1 MKVDVLV
8 LGGGAAGFFSAINCS
23 QLRPDLSVAIL
34 ERGAEVLE
42 KVRISGGG
50 RCNLTHAVFEPK
62 PLTEYYPRGKREL
75 LGPFHSFMT
84 GDTMQWFENLGVDL
98 KIEDD
103 GRVFPVSNSSQTVID
118 CFLNQAEQL
127 GITIF
132 KKATVLKIEK
142 QGLLWRVTTK
152 NQSFEARVVIV
163 ATGSNPKILQML
175 GVMGFDIV
183 PQVPSLFT
191 FNITDTRIKDL
202 AGLSTDA
209 VVSLLDL
216 DEKYL
221 DIENSA
227 VGKEG
232 ARGPVLVTHWG
243 LSGPGIL
250 KLSAWGARSL
260 KNLNY
265 EFKIKINWLPDF
277 SKQQVFDLLNRYRLE
292 LAKQNLFKY
301 TPFTLPKRLWQRL
314 MTAAGISET
323 QKWADLTSAEISA
336 LSEQLCSGI
345 FRVSGKSTFKEEF
358 VTAGGV
364 DLKEVDFR
372 TYESKKFEGLYLVG
386 EVLNIDAVTGGF
398 NFQNAWTGGFI
409 AARDIAGKLVD
420 VETS

>member
-23 QLRPDLSVAIL
+23 QLSPDLSVAIL

-127 GITIF
+127 GIAIF

-277 SKQQVFDLLNRYRLE
+277 SKQQVFDLLNRYRLK

-301 TPFTLPKRLWQRL
+301 TPFNLPKRLWQRL